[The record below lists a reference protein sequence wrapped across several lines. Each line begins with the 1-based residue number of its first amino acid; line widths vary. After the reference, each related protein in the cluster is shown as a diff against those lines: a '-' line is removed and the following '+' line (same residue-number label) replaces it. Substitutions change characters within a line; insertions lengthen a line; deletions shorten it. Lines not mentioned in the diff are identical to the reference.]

1 MEDILTEHEST
12 VHFAT
17 TNLCKFKEASS
28 IAAQYGIRLRR
39 LAIQKHEIQAESLST
54 IVSVAAREF
63 IKNNAAHAVV
73 TDDSGF
79 FINSLKGFPGP
90 YSSFVFQTI
99 GIKGILKLL
108 DNASSRKASFQ
119 TAVAYCEP
127 RQEPVSFTGMVEGTV
142 ALKSRGHFGFGYDP
156 IFIPKL
162 GDGRTFGEMTMDQKN
177 CLSHRSRAF
186 SSFCRWYD
194 TRKSTKRS

>member
-1 MEDILTEHEST
+1 LTEHEPI

-17 TNLCKFKEASS
+17 TNEGKFKEAYR

-39 LAIQKHEIQAESLST
+39 LDLQKHEIQTESLTT
-54 IVSVAAREF
+54 IVTAAAREF
-63 IKNNAAHAVV
+63 IKNKVAHAIV

-79 FINSLKGFPGP
+79 FIDSLKGFPGP

-108 DNASSRKASFQ
+108 ENLTNRKASFR
-119 TAVAYCEP
+119 TSVAYCES
-127 RQEPVSFTGMVEGTV
+127 RQEPVSFAGTVEGTV
-142 ALKSRGHFGFGYDP
+142 APKSRGHFGFGYDP

-177 CLSHRSRAF
+177 CFSHRATAF
-186 SSFCRWYD
+186 SSFCRWYV
-194 TRKSTKRS
+194 TRKSSKRS